1 MVEHERTLKS
11 RRVTRGSRVESEKPR
26 APESGDEARGDRR
39 WRWFFSEALV
49 SLAITAA
56 FVIAGLTWATVE
68 SQLSGREETPRPRY
82 ASPIM
87 MEREPSIWLVDGY
100 NVIHTGLLGG
110 RDRSQWWTEP
120 RRLELLER
128 AARFEPAS
136 ELWIVFDGPEDPG
149 EGATPSGL
157 RCVFAKSADDWLVDR
172 VRRSDDP
179 SQIAV
184 VTADR
189 QVAGRAQTRGAQ
201 IVSPADFLARCT
213 G

>member
-1 MVEHERTLKS
+1 MVEQQRTQKS
-11 RRVTRGSRVESEKPR
+11 QSVTGDSRVTGAAQNAPKANYETANRQCWRV
-26 APESGDEARGDRR
+26 
-39 WRWFFSEALV
+39 FFSSALQ
-49 SLAITAA
+49 SLAIAGG
-56 FVIAGLTWATVE
+56 FVIAGLAWANLE
-68 SQLSGREETPRPRY
+68 SQLVIREQSPQPGY
-82 ASPIM
+82 ASPSM
-87 MEREPSIWLVDGY
+87 TDEQPSIWLVDGY

-128 AARFEPAS
+128 AALFQPPT
-136 ELWIVFDGPEDPG
+136 ELWIVFDGDKDPG
-149 EGATPSGL
+149 TDTPQSGL

-189 QVAGRAQTRGAQ
+189 QVAGRAQTRGAH